1 MRTRELKQLLAQTD
15 KLTPGQRDELMGH
28 LSRGL
33 ALDHTSAIIE
43 GRLAQ
48 RPGCPKCQAQ
58 HVVRNGQADGLQ
70 RYKCR
75 GCQTTFNA
83 LTGTPL
89 ARLRHR
95 DKWLGQAQAMDE
107 GLSVRKAAADLKVHR
122 TTAFRWRHRFLA
134 LPCEVKASTLTGVAE
149 ADETYVLRSYKG
161 QHRRLLAEQTRAPR
175 HRGGKAGLTL
185 LSRTRRDCVLRYS
198 G

>member
-1 MRTRELKQLLAQTD
+1 MALTLALFALSSDVAHSVSYRPVRVLPRSERFGLVECQMRTRELKQLLTQTD

-33 ALDHTSAIIE
+33 VFDLTSAIIE
-43 GRLAQ
+43 GRLAK

-75 GCQTTFNA
+75 GCKATFNA

-89 ARLRHR
+89 AGLRHR
-95 DKWLGQAQAMDE
+95 DKWLEQAQAMDQ
-107 GLSVRKAAADLKVHR
+107 GLSVRKAAAHMGCASNHGVP
-122 TTAFRWRHRFLA
+122 LA
-134 LPCEVKASTLTGVAE
+134 PPLSDAAVRGQGQQ
-149 ADETYVLRSYKG
+149 ADR
-161 QHRRLLAEQTRAPR
+161 
-175 HRGGKAGLTL
+175 RGGG
-185 LSRTRRDCVLRYS
+185 
-198 G
+198 